1 MIYYYYDDDDDD
13 DDDDVRL
20 RIHQFCR
27 YFYIFK

>member
-1 MIYYYYDDDDDD
+1 MIYYDDDDDD

-20 RIHQFCR
+20 RIHQFYR